1 MKHAATIRAVLPPI
15 FLACILSLVFLLPK
29 HDKLMEASISPD
41 MPLGY
46 TLPGWRGVKLQE
58 SELERNS
65 LAADTR
71 FSKAAYTKLR
81 ESLDAPRGPEIVAS
95 IVYSGNDMNA
105 SIHRPERCLP
115 SQGHVDLHG
124 RQADI
129 TLSDGRRLTFTRLA
143 SRTPGQGPGKPAL
156 QHINYY
162 VFVGCDSILSTH
174 MGRTLRDMSDRVL
187 HGYVQRWAYYQIGTY
202 WGGETGIPEDLADT
216 QLRRLISELT
226 PGLIDWDAMKNE
238 SKAREGVF

>member
-1 MKHAATIRAVLPPI
+1 MNYTTIKAVLPPLC
-15 FLACILSLVFLLPK
+15 LACILSLVFLLPK
-29 HDKLMEASISPD
+29 HDKLMDASISPD
-41 MPLGY
+41 MPLAY
-46 TLPGWRGVKLQE
+46 ALPGWRGVKLQE

-81 ESLDAPRGPEIVAS
+81 NSPDEPRGPEIVAS

-115 SQGHVDLHG
+115 SQGHVDLQG

-129 TLSDGRRLTFTRLA
+129 TLSDGSRITFTRLA
-143 SRTPGQGPGKPAL
+143 SRTPGHGPGKPPL

-162 VFVGCDSILSTH
+162 IFVGHDSILSTH

-202 WGGETGIPEDLADT
+202 WGGETGISEDLADSR
-216 QLRRLISELT
+216 LRRLIAELT
-226 PGLIDWDAMKNE
+226 PCLIDRESMKNK
-238 SKAREGVF
+238 SKVREGVF

>member
-1 MKHAATIRAVLPPI
+1 MKCTTAIRAALPPVL
-15 FLACILSLVFLLPK
+15 LACILCLVFLLPK
-29 HDKLMEASISPD
+29 HDQLVESSISPD

-46 TLPGWRGVKLQE
+46 ALPGWRGVKLQE

-71 FSKAAYTKLR
+71 FSKAAYAKLR
-81 ESLDAPRGPEIVAS
+81 ETLDEPRGPEIVAS

-115 SQGHVDLHG
+115 SQGHVDLQG
-124 RQADI
+124 RQEDI
-129 TLSDGRRLTFTRLA
+129 TLRDGSCITFTRLT
-143 SRTPGQGPGKPAL
+143 SRTPGNTPDKPAL

-162 VFVGCDSILSTH
+162 VFVGHNAILSTH
-174 MGRTLRDMSDRVL
+174 LGRTLRDMSDRVL

-202 WGGETGIPEDLADT
+202 WGGESGISEEVADT

-226 PGLIDWDAMKNE
+226 PGLINRDAMKN
-238 SKAREGVF
+238 